1 MAMTPNADGHG
12 NIYIGISG
20 WRYKGWRG
28 VFYPEKLPHRR
39 ELEFASRRFNTIEL
53 NGSFYSLQRPQSF
66 AQWHE
71 QTPEDFVFSI
81 KGSRY
86 ITHMLRLR
94 NIEGPL
100 ANFFAQGVLVLGA
113 KLGPILW
120 QLPPNFNFELER
132 LEDFFALLP
141 KTRKQAADL
150 ARNHDERLKN
160 RSWFEVPQ
168 DATLRHAIEI
178 RHESFVSE
186 NFVKL
191 LRRYDIGL
199 VVADTVEWP
208 LLMDVTSNFVY
219 CRLHGSEELYASGY
233 EAEALDV
240 WADRV
245 VAWAQGGEVD
255 NGRKASTRKAARR
268 KRRDVFVYF
277 DNDMKVRAPF
287 DAEQLSARVTKL
299 LAHPTGL

>member
-1 MAMTPNADGHG
+1 MGMTPNG

-20 WRYKGWRG
+20 WRYTGWRG

-66 AQWHE
+66 TQWHE

-94 NIEGPL
+94 NIEGAL
-100 ANFFAQGVLVLGA
+100 ANFFAQGLLVFGA

-120 QLPPNFNFELER
+120 QLPPNFNFEPER

-141 KTRKQAADL
+141 KTRKQAAHL

-160 RSWFEVPQ
+160 RSWFDVSQ

-178 RHESFVSE
+178 RHQSFVDE
-186 NFVKL
+186 KFIRL

-233 EAEALDV
+233 EAEALDI
-240 WADRV
+240 WANRV
-245 VAWAQGGEVD
+245 VAWAQGGEVEK
-255 NGRKASTRKAARR
+255 GRKASTRNAARR

-287 DAEQLSARVTKL
+287 DAEQLSARVTRL
-299 LAHPTGL
+299 LAHPTCL